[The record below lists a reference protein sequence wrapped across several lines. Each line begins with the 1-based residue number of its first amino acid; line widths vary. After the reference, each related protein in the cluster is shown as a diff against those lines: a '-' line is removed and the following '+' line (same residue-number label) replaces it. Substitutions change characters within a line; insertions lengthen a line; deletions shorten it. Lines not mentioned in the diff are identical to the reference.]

1 MNDIRWKRPIAS
13 IEYLYTGGVGD
24 VKDYFD
30 AEKFLHDVMESN
42 DCGEP
47 ICVVLYR
54 DENGKRLLQSDEWME
69 AIDCPAVS
77 VREEPAP
84 SVQGRDSTY
93 EIYQIP
99 ATEDSADYL
108 FQPYERAKEQLSAKD
123 YVCVYSAPLEPGMT
137 LDGIYDR
144 HNRDDRPAAQTMRS
158 LSVSDV
164 VVVRGKQGA
173 QAFYVD
179 SIGFKEVPQLVPM
192 LEWLKKKAAQKSR
205 PPRRPAGH
213 EER

>member
-1 MNDIRWKRPIAS
+1 MIDILWERPIAS

-30 AEKFLHDVMESN
+30 VEAFRRDVMEAN

-54 DENGKRLLQSDEWME
+54 DKSGKRLLQSDEWMDD
-69 AIDCPAVS
+69 IDCPAIS

-84 SVQGRDSTY
+84 PVQDRDSTY

-123 YVCVYSAPLEPGMT
+123 YVRVYAAPLEPGLM
-137 LDGIYDR
+137 LDSIYDR
-144 HNRDDRPAAQTMRS
+144 HNRDDRPAAQAMRS

-164 VVVRGKQGA
+164 VVVRSKQGT

-179 SIGFKEVPQLVPM
+179 RFGFKEVPQLAKM
-192 LEWLKKKAAQKSR
+192 LDWLKKKEAQRDR
-205 PPRRPAGH
+205 PLRRLAEH
-213 EER
+213 DER

>member
-1 MNDIRWKRPIAS
+1 MNKIRWERPIAS
-13 IEYLYTGGVGD
+13 LEHLYTGGVGY
-24 VKDYFD
+24 VTDYFD
-30 AEKFLHDVMESN
+30 EEVFRQDIMEAN

-47 ICVVLYR
+47 VCVVLYH
-54 DENGKRLLQSDEWME
+54 DENGKRLLQSVEWVND
-69 AIDCPAVS
+69 IDCPAIS
-77 VREEPAP
+77 AREEPVP
-84 SVQGRDSTY
+84 PVQDRNSTY

-108 FQPYERAKEQLSAKD
+108 FRPYEQAKEQLSAKD
-123 YVCVYSAPLEPGMT
+123 YARVYAAPLELGMT
-137 LDGIYDR
+137 LDSIYDR

-164 VVVRGKQGA
+164 VVVRSRQGA

-179 SIGFKEVPQLVPM
+179 SFDFQEVPQFVP
-192 LEWLKKKAAQKSR
+192 LLDWLKKKALQKGQ
-205 PPRRPAGH
+205 PVRRPGDC

>member
-1 MNDIRWKRPIAS
+1 MRDILWERPIAS
-13 IEYLYTGGVGD
+13 IEYLYVGGVGD
-24 VKDYFD
+24 AKDYFE
-30 AEKFLHDVMESN
+30 EKAFLRDVMVAN

-47 ICVVLYR
+47 VCVVLYR

-69 AIDCPAVS
+69 EIDCPAVS

-84 SVQGRDSTY
+84 PVQDKDSTY

-108 FQPYERAKEQLSAKD
+108 FQPYERAKDQLSAKD
-123 YVCVYSAPLEPGMT
+123 YVCVFAAPLESWMQ
-137 LDGIYDR
+137 LDDLYVR

-164 VVVRGKQGA
+164 VVVRGRQSA

-179 SIGFKEVPQLVPM
+179 SIGFKEVSQLIPM
-192 LEWLKKKAAQKSR
+192 LDWLKKKSVQKSQLA
-205 PPRRPAGH
+205 RRLAGH
-213 EER
+213 DER